1 MNGTGNYLASDM
13 NPSKSLYNGRP
24 TVPISHF
31 KRVLY
36 QAIIDDTITNAEYD
50 GNGTLEDPYV
60 ITWLPN
66 DPFDPMNISNGIK
79 WWITAIVA
87 MMTLAVS
94 FASSAYSGGIGE
106 IRKEF
111 DVSQIVATLGIA
123 LFVLGFAIGPL
134 VWAPMSEIYG
144 RRYIT
149 VSSGLLLAVFSAASA
164 ASQNV
169 TTLVVTRFLAGA
181 LGSSPLT
188 NGGGVLAD
196 IFPSSQRGL
205 ATTLFATAPFLGP
218 TIGPI
223 VGGFVGQA
231 AGWRW
236 IEGMIAV
243 FTGVIAIL
251 YALVV
256 PETYSPVLLAKRAAK
271 LSEVTSKT
279 FKSKIELERG
289 KKTASEAF
297 VTALVRPWILLFC
310 EPIVFLLAAYT
321 AIIYGALYMFF
332 PAFPIVYQV
341 GRGWSSGMG
350 GLAFIGVAAGMSC
363 AIVYLFW
370 ENKRYARNTANSP
383 TGHLDPEARL
393 PPALLGSI
401 IIPVGLYWF
410 AWTNGSNVHWIV
422 SIIGSAPFGF
432 GMVLVFISC
441 VNYLV
446 DSVSLP
452 VPSTEESIKVTLY
465 YKYRHYDD
473 PHATTRKRR
482 TEESSKLIDKMS
494 YQQLQAECAAYQVW
508 EKVDPKQRGIPLIEP
523 QPPLAPLIGSYQPS
537 TAATNLHVTQYR
549 QAIGDDS
556 AEAPAYVPVRPS
568 DLATNAK
575 TSYKEDIDYY
585 RIQLEEFKI
594 LNQRYQQERTG
605 LGKLTEHIRKT
616 VSQHL
621 FYNCCKAGLSH
632 RQWIENLAAN
642 VGIDTKE
649 ELKRARERYL
659 AAQKP
664 MRLLAQWETW
674 LTEMDHAITEGKALG
689 IPECQDE
696 EFIKE
701 DFVKAVL
708 KPSPEWTTAFMAG
721 GNKDPRVT
729 VRMMIKQ
736 FREYAS
742 LLHPIKH
749 KVPKAAFVASR
760 PQLNGEDADN
770 AAEKAPGKRGR
781 GKSRRTPGPGKDR
794 KQCKVCDQQHE
805 LKNCWYAFPHNAPVW
820 WKPRETLKTMAQ
832 HRIDSDTDLEQEIRG
847 AKRAKLG
854 TPQIKKSQSTP
865 VEDTVE

>member
-446 DSVSLP
+446 DSYVIYAASVLAASSVVRSLFGVAFP
-452 VPSTEESIKVTLY
+452 LFTPY
-465 YKYRHYDD
+465 MYRHLGI
-473 PHATTRKRR
+473 HWA
-482 TEESSKLIDKMS
+482 SS
-494 YQQLQAECAAYQVW
+494 
-508 EKVDPKQRGIPLIEP
+508 IPAFLTLTCVPFPFLFYKFGAKIRMRCKYSRE
-523 QPPLAPLIGSYQPS
+523 
-537 TAATNLHVTQYR
+537 AATV
-549 QAIGDDS
+549 
-556 AEAPAYVPVRPS
+556 
-568 DLATNAK
+568 
-575 TSYKEDIDYY
+575 
-585 RIQLEEFKI
+585 
-594 LNQRYQQERTG
+594 LN
-605 LGKLTEHIRKT
+605 K
-616 VSQHL
+616 
-621 FYNCCKAGLSH
+621 
-632 RQWIENLAAN
+632 
-642 VGIDTKE
+642 
-649 ELKRARERYL
+649 
-659 AAQKP
+659 
-664 MRLLAQWETW
+664 MR
-674 LTEMDHAITEGKALG
+674 
-689 IPECQDE
+689 
-696 EFIKE
+696 
-701 DFVKAVL
+701 
-708 KPSPEWTTAFMAG
+708 
-721 GNKDPRVT
+721 N
-729 VRMMIKQ
+729 
-736 FREYAS
+736 
-742 LLHPIKH
+742 
-749 KVPKAAFVASR
+749 
-760 PQLNGEDADN
+760 
-770 AAEKAPGKRGR
+770 
-781 GKSRRTPGPGKDR
+781 
-794 KQCKVCDQQHE
+794 
-805 LKNCWYAFPHNAPVW
+805 
-820 WKPRETLKTMAQ
+820 
-832 HRIDSDTDLEQEIRG
+832 
-847 AKRAKLG
+847 
-854 TPQIKKSQSTP
+854 
-865 VEDTVE
+865 

>member
-1 MNGTGNYLASDM
+1 MHNTLEEIATWVRTVELPGTQSQQPETETFYE
-13 NPSKSLYNGRP
+13 
-24 TVPISHF
+24 
-31 KRVLY
+31 
-36 QAIIDDTITNAEYD
+36 DDTTQEESPRTQKTRYHQGRKVVEAYLTPPPTPPPVALLVQGEVNNEDMTNMSNQSTSMTSPWAAAFMA
-50 GNGTLEDPYV
+50 GTESGHIGQHEGKPIDKAQVKRLLSKGIKPYRNQLPPLPTAYSKLEDHPLY
-60 ITWLPN
+60 
-66 DPFDPMNISNGIK
+66 DMF
-79 WWITAIVA
+79 
-87 MMTLAVS
+87 
-94 FASSAYSGGIGE
+94 
-106 IRKEF
+106 KEAEKTHLRSHQQMKSWTE
-111 DVSQIVATLGIA
+111 V
-123 LFVLGFAIGPL
+123 
-134 VWAPMSEIYG
+134 
-144 RRYIT
+144 
-149 VSSGLLLAVFSAASA
+149 
-164 ASQNV
+164 
-169 TTLVVTRFLAGA
+169 
-181 LGSSPLT
+181 
-188 NGGGVLAD
+188 
-196 IFPSSQRGL
+196 
-205 ATTLFATAPFLGP
+205 
-218 TIGPI
+218 
-223 VGGFVGQA
+223 QA
-231 AGWRW
+231 
-236 IEGMIAV
+236 
-243 FTGVIAIL
+243 
-251 YALVV
+251 
-256 PETYSPVLLAKRAAK
+256 SPVKRA
-271 LSEVTSKT
+271 
-279 FKSKIELERG
+279 G
-289 KKTASEAF
+289 HQ
-297 VTALVRPWILLFC
+297 IL
-310 EPIVFLLAAYT
+310 
-321 AIIYGALYMFF
+321 
-332 PAFPIVYQV
+332 
-341 GRGWSSGMG
+341 
-350 GLAFIGVAAGMSC
+350 
-363 AIVYLFW
+363 
-370 ENKRYARNTANSP
+370 
-383 TGHLDPEARL
+383 
-393 PPALLGSI
+393 
-401 IIPVGLYWF
+401 
-410 AWTNGSNVHWIV
+410 
-422 SIIGSAPFGF
+422 
-432 GMVLVFISC
+432 
-441 VNYLV
+441 
-446 DSVSLP
+446 DS
-452 VPSTEESIKVTLY
+452 
-465 YKYRHYDD
+465 
-473 PHATTRKRR
+473 
-482 TEESSKLIDKMS
+482 
-494 YQQLQAECAAYQVW
+494 
-508 EKVDPKQRGIPLIEP
+508 
-523 QPPLAPLIGSYQPS
+523 PLIGSYQPS

>member
-621 FYNCCKAGLSH
+621 FYNCCKAGLS
-632 RQWIENLAAN
+632 I
-642 VGIDTKE
+642 G
-649 ELKRARERYL
+649 
-659 AAQKP
+659 
-664 MRLLAQWETW
+664 
-674 LTEMDHAITEGKALG
+674 
-689 IPECQDE
+689 
-696 EFIKE
+696 
-701 DFVKAVL
+701 
-708 KPSPEWTTAFMAG
+708 
-721 GNKDPRVT
+721 
-729 VRMMIKQ
+729 
-736 FREYAS
+736 
-742 LLHPIKH
+742 
-749 KVPKAAFVASR
+749 
-760 PQLNGEDADN
+760 
-770 AAEKAPGKRGR
+770 
-781 GKSRRTPGPGKDR
+781 
-794 KQCKVCDQQHE
+794 
-805 LKNCWYAFPHNAPVW
+805 
-820 WKPRETLKTMAQ
+820 
-832 HRIDSDTDLEQEIRG
+832 
-847 AKRAKLG
+847 
-854 TPQIKKSQSTP
+854 
-865 VEDTVE
+865 

>member
-1 MNGTGNYLASDM
+1 
-13 NPSKSLYNGRP
+13 
-24 TVPISHF
+24 
-31 KRVLY
+31 
-36 QAIIDDTITNAEYD
+36 
-50 GNGTLEDPYV
+50 
-60 ITWLPN
+60 
-66 DPFDPMNISNGIK
+66 
-79 WWITAIVA
+79 
-87 MMTLAVS
+87 
-94 FASSAYSGGIGE
+94 
-106 IRKEF
+106 
-111 DVSQIVATLGIA
+111 
-123 LFVLGFAIGPL
+123 
-134 VWAPMSEIYG
+134 
-144 RRYIT
+144 
-149 VSSGLLLAVFSAASA
+149 
-164 ASQNV
+164 
-169 TTLVVTRFLAGA
+169 
-181 LGSSPLT
+181 
-188 NGGGVLAD
+188 
-196 IFPSSQRGL
+196 
-205 ATTLFATAPFLGP
+205 
-218 TIGPI
+218 
-223 VGGFVGQA
+223 
-231 AGWRW
+231 
-236 IEGMIAV
+236 
-243 FTGVIAIL
+243 
-251 YALVV
+251 
-256 PETYSPVLLAKRAAK
+256 
-271 LSEVTSKT
+271 
-279 FKSKIELERG
+279 
-289 KKTASEAF
+289 
-297 VTALVRPWILLFC
+297 
-310 EPIVFLLAAYT
+310 
-321 AIIYGALYMFF
+321 
-332 PAFPIVYQV
+332 
-341 GRGWSSGMG
+341 
-350 GLAFIGVAAGMSC
+350 
-363 AIVYLFW
+363 
-370 ENKRYARNTANSP
+370 
-383 TGHLDPEARL
+383 
-393 PPALLGSI
+393 
-401 IIPVGLYWF
+401 
-410 AWTNGSNVHWIV
+410 
-422 SIIGSAPFGF
+422 
-432 GMVLVFISC
+432 
-441 VNYLV
+441 
-446 DSVSLP
+446 
-452 VPSTEESIKVTLY
+452 
-465 YKYRHYDD
+465 
-473 PHATTRKRR
+473 
-482 TEESSKLIDKMS
+482 MS

-865 VEDTVE
+865 VEDTV